1 MFAKKMKHFLVTLA
15 STGNPSLLGALSD
28 ILSEGFDFWA
38 SEFDDGLFFISSE
51 LSAEDIFD
59 ALSDSLDLDLPNTL
73 YVFQLAGA
81 WAGFGTTN
89 VREALSER
97 LKDR

>member
-1 MFAKKMKHFLVTLA
+1 MHFLVTLA
-15 STGNPSLLGALSD
+15 SDGNPSLLEELSNV
-28 ILSEGFDFWA
+28 LAERFDFWA
-38 SEFDDGLFFISSE
+38 SEFDEGLFFISSDE
-51 LSAEDIFD
+51 SAEEILH
-59 ALSDSLDLDLPNTL
+59 ALGEALDLDLPNTL
-73 YVFQLAGA
+73 YVFQLAGT